1 MKTNVKHVIQDETG
15 MFDQNC
21 TLELWPED
29 PVKKEDVEKYNQNH
43 DARGRF
49 SASTGGAAGGTAAA
63 QDFDPDDVPLP
74 PEDMAVNIPM
84 PPEEGLY
91 SVSRGEAKA
100 LADYV
105 GPEYAFINAYSRN
118 PKGPDVEKYE
128 AKAKLVDSLISK
140 QPGLKGE
147 EIVYR
152 GMNPPKDLAKQL
164 VKGAIIEDKG
174 FMSTTIDR
182 DIAKNFGST
191 TITIRVPKGAKMVKV
206 QDYVAGTTANNEK
219 ESILPR
225 GTKLKITNVHQTAG
239 GLFGMGKKLSIEA
252 RVILD
257 E

>member
-1 MKTNVKHVIQDETG
+1 MTKRKVIQDETG

-21 TLELWPED
+21 ELTLFQD
-29 PVKKEDVEKYNQNH
+29 DVKKYNQNH

-49 SASTGGAAGGTAAA
+49 AASTGGGGGGGSATSPAMV
-63 QDFDPDDVPLP
+63 DDDDDPGF
-74 PEDMAVNIPM
+74 
-84 PPEEGLY
+84 PEEKPQAPQAMPSSEY
-91 SVSRGEAKA
+91 EVTAQEAKA

-118 PKGPDVEKYE
+118 ASGPDKDYYE
-128 AKAKLVDSLISK
+128 SKAKLVDSLIAK

-152 GMNPPKDLAKQL
+152 GLNPPKDLANQL

-182 DIAKNFGST
+182 DVAKNFGST
-191 TITIRVPKGAKMVKV
+191 TLTIRVPKGAKAVMVQK
-206 QDYVAGTTANNEK
+206 YVSGTTAVNER
-219 ESILPR
+219 EMLLPR
-225 GTKLKITNVHQTAG
+225 GTKLKITNVHQVSG

-252 RVILD
+252 RVITD